1 MYDQFNNKIDPIC
14 LYQSDH
20 GTKPDLIARQGWL
33 KYQSRILLLGG
44 EITVTAE
51 WPRQNE
57 VVWGFDPSMLRWG
70 SLVVDKSFESLCFN
84 LEPHSTLSLS
94 AFTVLFRFQTNQPVL
109 LQLPSPTLPL
119 PNQTHISIFN
129 QKELKAEDV
138 MVSLT
143 KERKGVS
150 ISTFFLFLCPT

>member
-1 MYDQFNNKIDPIC
+1 
-14 LYQSDH
+14 
-20 GTKPDLIARQGWL
+20 
-33 KYQSRILLLGG
+33 
-44 EITVTAE
+44 
-51 WPRQNE
+51 
-57 VVWGFDPSMLRWG
+57 MLRWG

-143 KERKGVS
+143 KERKGGVNQY
-150 ISTFFLFLCPT
+150 LFLVSLPHLSYLRTKWSKPKLVLHLFSSTPAIHHNHKSTHFSPESPYHLLAT

>member
-1 MYDQFNNKIDPIC
+1 
-14 LYQSDH
+14 
-20 GTKPDLIARQGWL
+20 
-33 KYQSRILLLGG
+33 
-44 EITVTAE
+44 
-51 WPRQNE
+51 
-57 VVWGFDPSMLRWG
+57 MLRWG

-138 MVSLT
+138 TVSVT
-143 KERKGVS
+143 KERKKRGVNQY
-150 ISTFFLFLCPT
+150 LFLVCLFVCPTQLPTHKVVQIQTCSSFFSSTPAIHHNHKPTHFSPESPYHLLAT